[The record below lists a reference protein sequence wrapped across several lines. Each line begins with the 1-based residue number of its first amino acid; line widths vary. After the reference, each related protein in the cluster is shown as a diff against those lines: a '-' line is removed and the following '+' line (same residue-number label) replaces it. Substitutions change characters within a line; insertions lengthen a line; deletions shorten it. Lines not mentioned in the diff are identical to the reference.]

1 MERKNLRN
9 RVLAAILAGTM
20 GLPLAACDEEKIR
33 EEYEKE
39 KQEVYGD
46 FDEKLEQQKDEIV
59 KSILAELQ
67 GTTMPE
73 TTATTTYTTELTNT
87 TSTTNTTTK
96 IQTTEQT
103 SQTSTTIT
111 TNNTTIQPTTT
122 TTTKTATVSNNNE
135 PTISDFETSY
145 KVLERE
151 YIISDE
157 YVVKSKA
164 STVSCNGEGLFS
176 IVCKLNGTY
185 DEKVQ
190 EEIMK
195 LNHLSET
202 FVAEGTKL
210 KVPYTL
216 VYCKG
221 RSAELIANFAGVSI
235 NDVEKMNDV
244 IDRQE
249 MYPEEKYLLVKVL
262 DKNEKKYK
270 TLNGETQNVICD
282 TVIKGDTVIECK
294 NQYEEDSVY
303 GVLCLKTEEKNKNV
317 VEYTEIKKDG
327 SYVGCVV
334 AQNANYITTSDGYPV
349 IICNNEADMYVKY
362 LANSKTN
369 QEDYRT
375 IIPKQFFTN
384 EYYMYKSDDGTVA
397 VAFSNIDIPGF
408 KQYNVIGGKQKTIG

>member
-20 GLPLAACDEEKIR
+20 GLPLAACDEEKMR

-73 TTATTTYTTELTNT
+73 SAVTTTYTTELTNT

-96 IQTTEQT
+96 NQTTEQT
-103 SQTSTTIT
+103 SQTNTTVT
-111 TNNTTIQPTTT
+111 TNNTTAQPTTT
-122 TTTKTATVSNNNE
+122 TTTKTTTVSFNNE
-135 PTISDFETSY
+135 PTMVDWDESFNPENIYLISN
-145 KVLERE
+145 E
-151 YIISDE
+151 YT
-157 YVVKSKA
+157 VKGKY
-164 STVSCNGEGLFS
+164 STDYCTGEGLYS
-176 IVCKLNGTY
+176 IVTKLNGTPNK
-185 DEKVQ
+185 EIEQ
-190 EEIMK
+190 EIMK

-202 FVAEGTKL
+202 FVKEGTKL
-210 KVPYTL
+210 TVPYTL

-221 RSAELIANFAGVSI
+221 RSAELIANLAEVSI
-235 NDVEKMNDV
+235 KSVEKLNDVV
-244 IDRQE
+244 DRQE

-262 DKNEKKYK
+262 DKNEKTYK
-270 TLNGETQNVICD
+270 TTNGETQNIIGG

-294 NQYEEDSVY
+294 NTYRDDSVC
-303 GVLCLKTEEKNKNV
+303 GVLSLEKTENNENTVKYIELKN
-317 VEYTEIKKDG
+317 DG
-327 SYVGCVV
+327 SHIGCTI
-334 AQNANYITTSDGYPV
+334 AKNANYIKSIDGYPV
-349 IICNNEADMYVKY
+349 IVCNNESAMSAKHTAY
-362 LANSKTN
+362 SKKSE
-369 QEDYRT
+369 EDYRT
-375 IIPKQFFTN
+375 IIAKQFFTN